1 MFFDLLLFA
10 ANEAADGGKTPD
22 GGAPGWNFLMPL
34 LLILPIFYFL
44 MIRPMRKQESERQKL
59 ISGIKK
65 NDEVLTQSGI
75 IATFISA
82 SDTDDEV
89 VLRIDDGTRVRML
102 KSSIVSNRTAEK
114 ELKAQKEQPK

>member
-1 MFFDLLLFA
+1 MFFNLLLFA
-10 ANEAADGGKTPD
+10 VDEAAGKNSDST
-22 GGAPGWNFLMPL
+22 APGWNLLMPL
-34 LLILPIFYFL
+34 LLIAPLAYIL
-44 MIRPMRKQESERQKL
+44 LLRPMRKQEQERQKL

-65 NDEVLTQSGI
+65 NDEVLTNSGI

-89 VLRIDDGTRVRML
+89 VLKLDDGTRVRML
-102 KSSIVSNRTAEK
+102 KSSIMSNRTAEK